1 MKFVQIDNTRNPAGH
16 FTPVV
21 VSDTGIVYVSGQVPV
36 DYRSGKIITGDLETQ
51 FKQVLHNLEAALK
64 SAGADIDDILKVTIL
79 VADGNEWYKIN
90 QIYKKFMGKHKPA
103 RTIIPV
109 LPLHN
114 GYKVEVEA
122 IAELKPEEK
131 EKLKK

>member
-1 MKFVQIDNTRNPAGH
+1 MKLVQLKDSQNPAGH
-16 FTPVV
+16 FTPAVI
-21 VSDTGIVYVSGQVPV
+21 SDAGIVYISGQVPV
-36 DYRSGKIITGDLETQ
+36 DYKSGKIITGDLEKQ
-51 FKQVLHNLEAALK
+51 FKQVLKNLKSALE

-79 VADGNEWYKIN
+79 VADGNDWYQIN

-122 IAELKPEEK
+122 IAELKKDKK
-131 EKLKK
+131 E